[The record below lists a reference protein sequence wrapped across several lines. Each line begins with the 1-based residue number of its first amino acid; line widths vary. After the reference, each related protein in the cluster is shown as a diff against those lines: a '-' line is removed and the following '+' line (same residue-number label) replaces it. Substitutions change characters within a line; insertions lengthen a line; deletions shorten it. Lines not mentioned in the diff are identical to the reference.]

1 MRWSFLDPR
10 SSRRPRPIHARAE
23 THDQKSPSEGHF
35 MLPSVTLVDLPGR
48 ESRGGQGLAAYRR
61 GRHLGNLRPRLSQ
74 L

>member
-1 MRWSFLDPR
+1 
-10 SSRRPRPIHARAE
+10 
-23 THDQKSPSEGHF
+23 